1 MADTLLQ
8 VRRLDRR
15 EIMKVTLAFDVYGTL
30 VNPASM
36 ADHLARDVGADA
48 ASFTALWRE
57 KQLEY
62 SFRRGLMQNYVGF
75 SVCTTE
81 AFEFTSQRFRVAI
94 SAERRAEL
102 MRLYQ
107 HLPPFAEAP
116 QALKSLQDT
125 FRLFAF
131 SNGKASDVA
140 TVLSNAG
147 LRSYFED
154 ILSVDEVRSFKPSPA
169 VYAYARRATGAW
181 SSPLWLVSSNPFD
194 VIGARSAGLHAAWV
208 RRSEEAIYDPWGIEP
223 SVTVRT
229 LSELPEVLPSE
240 PPNKSPEPPGS
251 ASSATERQPSNHQG

>member
-1 MADTLLQ
+1 MVA
-8 VRRLDRR
+8 RRLSLDN
-15 EIMKVTLAFDVYGTL
+15 MKVTLAFDVYGTL
-30 VNPASM
+30 VNPAGM
-36 ADHLARDVGADA
+36 ADHLAGDVGANVA
-48 ASFTALWRE
+48 AFTALWRE

-75 SVCTTE
+75 SVCTAD
-81 AFEFTSQRFRVAI
+81 AFEFACQHFRVAI
-94 SAERRAEL
+94 STERRAEL
-102 MRLYQ
+102 IRLYQ
-107 HLPPFAEAP
+107 HLLPFDDAP
-116 QALKSLQDT
+116 RALESLHGT

-140 TVLSNAG
+140 AVFSNSG
-147 LRSYFED
+147 LANFFED

-229 LSELPEVLPSE
+229 LTELPSVLP
-240 PPNKSPEPPGS
+240 N
-251 ASSATERQPSNHQG
+251 AA